1 MHGLVEET
9 LCGVGECDE
18 MTIDSIHAIAALC
31 VGIVLIALS
40 WLLPRD
46 SGEYVR
52 CTQCL
57 KYRQACNSICPAC
70 LTPDSP
76 TSSAP
81 QYAYILATRTRGMH
95 IQLLLAVGEFLICV
109 AQCALP
115 CLIIKNIIVNAGLPT
130 AYGIDQNIKIAFVLL
145 LVPTVAC
152 WYAFLGSGLRG
163 EQSYSPT
170 RPMVFRRGTPSV
182 VKELL
187 SGLGFALTQ
196 SALLWLVIR
205 PMLAVNGASAFM
217 LEDGRPLLAYGIG
230 TVCCV
235 VAFAISCCVAPCTF
249 GTFRHVPRGGYAI
262 DQATN
267 AVKVSHEP
275 SGFSIASVLE
285 IAQTLFDDCLR

>member
-1 MHGLVEET
+1 
-9 LCGVGECDE
+9 

-115 CLIIKNIIVNAGLPT
+115 CLIIKNIVDNAGLPT

-163 EQSYSPT
+163 GTKLFAHTPDGIPPWNAIRRQGAA
-170 RPMVFRRGTPSV
+170 FRSRLRS
-182 VKELL
+182 
-187 SGLGFALTQ
+187 
-196 SALLWLVIR
+196 
-205 PMLAVNGASAFM
+205 
-217 LEDGRPLLAYGIG
+217 
-230 TVCCV
+230 
-235 VAFAISCCVAPCTF
+235 
-249 GTFRHVPRGGYAI
+249 YAI
-262 DQATN
+262 GLAMARDSPHAGRQRRIGIHAGRWQAP
-267 AVKVSHEP
+267 ARIWHRDR
-275 SGFSIASVLE
+275 L
-285 IAQTLFDDCLR
+285 LRCRIRDFLLRGALHVRHIPARTSWRIRHRPGNQRRESLT

>member
-115 CLIIKNIIVNAGLPT
+115 CLIIKNIVDNAGLPT
-130 AYGIDQNIKIAFVLL
+130 AYGIDQNSKSRLFFCSFQLSPAGMRSS
-145 LVPTVAC
+145 VPGYEGNKA
-152 WYAFLGSGLRG
+152 
-163 EQSYSPT
+163 
-170 RPMVFRRGTPSV
+170 
-182 VKELL
+182 
-187 SGLGFALTQ
+187 
-196 SALLWLVIR
+196 IR
-205 PMLAVNGASAFM
+205 PHARWYSAV
-217 LEDGRPLLAYGIG
+217 ERRPSSRN
-230 TVCCV
+230 C
-235 VAFAISCCVAPCTF
+235 FP
-249 GTFRHVPRGGYAI
+249 
-262 DQATN
+262 
-267 AVKVSHEP
+267 VSH
-275 SGFSIASVLE
+275 
-285 IAQTLFDDCLR
+285 LRLHNLPYYGS

>member
-115 CLIIKNIIVNAGLPT
+115 CLIIKNIVDNAGLPT

-170 RPMVFRRGTPSV
+170 RPMVFRRGTPSIF
-182 VKELL
+182 KELL
-187 SGLGFALTQ
+187 SGFSFAIAQ
-196 SALLWLVIR
+196 PALLWFVIR
-205 PMLAVNGASAFM
+205 PMLASMAHRHSCWKMACLCLHMASGLSAA
-217 LEDGRPLLAYGIG
+217 LLYSRSPAAWHLVRSAHFN
-230 TVCCV
+230 VC
-235 VAFAISCCVAPCTF
+235 
-249 GTFRHVPRGGYAI
+249 HVE
-262 DQATN
+262 
-267 AVKVSHEP
+267 VMP
-275 SGFSIASVLE
+275 S
-285 IAQTLFDDCLR
+285 TR

>member
-31 VGIVLIALS
+31 VGIVLIALP

-57 KYRQACNSICPAC
+57 KYHQACSHICPAC
-70 LTPDSP
+70 LTPDS
-76 TSSAP
+76 TASSAP
-81 QYAYILATRTRGMH
+81 QYAYILTTRTRGMH

-130 AYGIDQNIKIAFVLL
+130 
-145 LVPTVAC
+145 
-152 WYAFLGSGLRG
+152 
-163 EQSYSPT
+163 
-170 RPMVFRRGTPSV
+170 
-182 VKELL
+182 
-187 SGLGFALTQ
+187 
-196 SALLWLVIR
+196 
-205 PMLAVNGASAFM
+205 
-217 LEDGRPLLAYGIG
+217 
-230 TVCCV
+230 
-235 VAFAISCCVAPCTF
+235 F
-249 GTFRHVPRGGYAI
+249 GTFQRMPRGGYAI
-262 DQATN
+262 DPMNGAIET
-267 AVKVSHEP
+267 SHES
-275 SGFSIASVLE
+275 SGFSIAGILE

>member
-1 MHGLVEET
+1 MRRHRAYCAVL
-9 LCGVGECDE
+9 
-18 MTIDSIHAIAALC
+18 AAST
-31 VGIVLIALS
+31 GF
-40 WLLPRD
+40 R
-46 SGEYVR
+46 EYVR

-115 CLIIKNIIVNAGLPT
+115 CLIIKNIVDNAGLPT

-163 EQSYSPT
+163 N
-170 RPMVFRRGTPSV
+170 
-182 VKELL
+182 K
-187 SGLGFALTQ
+187 A
-196 SALLWLVIR
+196 IR
-205 PMLAVNGASAFM
+205 PHARWYSAVERHPSSRSCFPVSAS
-217 LEDGRPLLAYGIG
+217 LLRNRPCYG
-230 TVCCV
+230 
-235 VAFAISCCVAPCTF
+235 S
-249 GTFRHVPRGGYAI
+249 
-262 DQATN
+262 
-267 AVKVSHEP
+267 
-275 SGFSIASVLE
+275 
-285 IAQTLFDDCLR
+285 

>member
-1 MHGLVEET
+1 MRRHRAYCAVL
-9 LCGVGECDE
+9 
-18 MTIDSIHAIAALC
+18 AAST
-31 VGIVLIALS
+31 GF
-40 WLLPRD
+40 R
-46 SGEYVR
+46 EYVR

-115 CLIIKNIIVNAGLPT
+115 CLIIKNIVDNAGLPT

-163 EQSYSPT
+163 TKLFAHTPDGIPPWNAIRRQGAAFRSRLRSYAIGLAMARDSPHAGRQWRIGT
-170 RPMVFRRGTPSV
+170 HAGRWHASACIWHRDCLLRCYIRGLLLRGTLYVRHISTYATWR
-182 VKELL
+182 LCH
-187 SGLGFALTQ
+187 
-196 SALLWLVIR
+196 R
-205 PMLAVNGASAFM
+205 PD
-217 LEDGRPLLAYGIG
+217 ERRY
-230 TVCCV
+230 
-235 VAFAISCCVAPCTF
+235 
-249 GTFRHVPRGGYAI
+249 
-262 DQATN
+262 
-267 AVKVSHEP
+267 
-275 SGFSIASVLE
+275 
-285 IAQTLFDDCLR
+285 

>member
-1 MHGLVEET
+1 
-9 LCGVGECDE
+9 

-115 CLIIKNIIVNAGLPT
+115 CLIIKTSSAMPVCQWLMALIRTSKSRLFFCSFQLSPAGMRS
-130 AYGIDQNIKIAFVLL
+130 
-145 LVPTVAC
+145 LVPDYEGNKA
-152 WYAFLGSGLRG
+152 
-163 EQSYSPT
+163 T
-170 RPMVFRRGTPSV
+170 RPHARWYSAVERRPS
-182 VKELL
+182 
-187 SGLGFALTQ
+187 SRNCF
-196 SALLWLVIR
+196 
-205 PMLAVNGASAFM
+205 P
-217 LEDGRPLLAYGIG
+217 
-230 TVCCV
+230 
-235 VAFAISCCVAPCTF
+235 
-249 GTFRHVPRGGYAI
+249 
-262 DQATN
+262 
-267 AVKVSHEP
+267 VSH
-275 SGFSIASVLE
+275 
-285 IAQTLFDDCLR
+285 LRLHNLPYYGS